1 MPILGKGFKVQDG
14 TGSLRKAWKGS
25 LTRML
30 ERRVLF
36 KGSSIEAKQNW
47 VDSPKG
53 EPAYE
58 G

>member
-1 MPILGKGFKVQDG
+1 MPILGKGLKVHDEA
-14 TGSLRKAWKGS
+14 GSLRKAWKGS
-25 LTRML
+25 LTRMV
-30 ERRVLF
+30 ERRVVL
-36 KGSSIEAKQNW
+36 KGSSIESKQNW